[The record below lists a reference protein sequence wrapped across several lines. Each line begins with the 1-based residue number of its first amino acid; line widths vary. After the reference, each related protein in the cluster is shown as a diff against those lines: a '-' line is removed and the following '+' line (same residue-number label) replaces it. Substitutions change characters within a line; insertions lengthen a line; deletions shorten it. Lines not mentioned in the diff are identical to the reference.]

1 MKELL
6 SDVRLAVR
14 QWSNRPVW
22 IGVILL
28 TLATGIGAAT
38 SVFSIVD
45 AVVLKPLP
53 FYQPKQLVHIWE
65 GGRGDRYQPGETPQF
80 IYARPGSYYDWK
92 AQSSSFQSMSA
103 YRWRKMT
110 LTSVEHAENVWA
122 QDVLEDFFETLGA
135 SPELGRTFTSADY
148 QGGLSHL
155 VILGHRIWA
164 DRFGKDPYIVGRVV
178 SFDGEPYE
186 VIGVMPQGFFPTR
199 DDPPDLWTA
208 HRSDEKEKAD
218 RVSWGLTV
226 YARMKPEVS
235 LQQAQSDVDVVAS
248 RLAQDYSSAYQNMGA
263 VVVPVAAQV
272 IGSTWKL
279 FLLLAA
285 GAAVLLLIGC
295 VNVANLL
302 LARAVDRE
310 KEFSIRI
317 TLGAT
322 RTRLLRQLLVENSMM
337 ATAAAVLGVI
347 IAASGTQ
354 TLLRLLPSAAH
365 LSRLDGTKISLPVL
379 GFTSAVVLAA
389 ILFFSVLPLV
399 RLSQKRPYESLKTEG
414 RSASSSRGKRRLGQ
428 IFVVTEFTLSLVLLV
443 TCALLVQSFRN
454 LSRVD
459 PGFPS
464 RNLLAMEIQVPQFRY
479 GPYKFEAKNTSR
491 EQLYEKLEQRLAA
504 VCGVE
509 SVGLTAKLPLRHG
522 FDPWA
527 VSVVGRAPEPIVP
540 KDGKEYAPPTV
551 GFAKHGDTSIQRIS
565 PSFFRALGATLIRG
579 RFLTEQ
585 DTSDTPLV
593 AVVNETFANQIFRND
608 DPLGKEV
615 IIDHTSW
622 FPKLIIVGVVRD
634 FKINALDL
642 SPHAEMF
649 WSLRQVS
656 PESVWVLAR
665 TMTAP
670 SVASASLR
678 EAINGVDRDLV
689 IGTVEPMQTVTE
701 DSLWRT
707 RVAALLLGVLASI
720 ALVLAMTGIYSVTSY
735 SVSQRTKELGI
746 RIAFGASERNIS
758 SLILSETLRLAGIG
772 CVLGCASSLV
782 GGRLVSQQLYGINA
796 NDPPTYILTAALLT
810 VIGLAASYAPARRA
824 LRVDPLQV
832 LQQ

>member
-22 IGVILL
+22 IAVILL
-28 TLATGIGAAT
+28 TLATGIGATT

-65 GGRGDRYQPGETPQF
+65 GGRGDRYHPGETPQF

-186 VIGVMPQGFFPTR
+186 VIGVMPQGFFPTG

-248 RLAQDYSSAYQNMGA
+248 RLAQDYSTAYQNMGA

-310 KEFSIRI
+310 K
-317 TLGAT
+317 
-322 RTRLLRQLLVENSMM
+322 
-337 ATAAAVLGVI
+337 
-347 IAASGTQ
+347 
-354 TLLRLLPSAAH
+354 
-365 LSRLDGTKISLPVL
+365 
-379 GFTSAVVLAA
+379 
-389 ILFFSVLPLV
+389 
-399 RLSQKRPYESLKTEG
+399 
-414 RSASSSRGKRRLGQ
+414 
-428 IFVVTEFTLSLVLLV
+428 
-443 TCALLVQSFRN
+443 
-454 LSRVD
+454 
-459 PGFPS
+459 
-464 RNLLAMEIQVPQFRY
+464 
-479 GPYKFEAKNTSR
+479 
-491 EQLYEKLEQRLAA
+491 
-504 VCGVE
+504 
-509 SVGLTAKLPLRHG
+509 
-522 FDPWA
+522 
-527 VSVVGRAPEPIVP
+527 
-540 KDGKEYAPPTV
+540 
-551 GFAKHGDTSIQRIS
+551 
-565 PSFFRALGATLIRG
+565 
-579 RFLTEQ
+579 
-585 DTSDTPLV
+585 
-593 AVVNETFANQIFRND
+593 
-608 DPLGKEV
+608 
-615 IIDHTSW
+615 
-622 FPKLIIVGVVRD
+622 
-634 FKINALDL
+634 
-642 SPHAEMF
+642 
-649 WSLRQVS
+649 
-656 PESVWVLAR
+656 
-665 TMTAP
+665 
-670 SVASASLR
+670 
-678 EAINGVDRDLV
+678 
-689 IGTVEPMQTVTE
+689 
-701 DSLWRT
+701 
-707 RVAALLLGVLASI
+707 
-720 ALVLAMTGIYSVTSY
+720 
-735 SVSQRTKELGI
+735 
-746 RIAFGASERNIS
+746 
-758 SLILSETLRLAGIG
+758 
-772 CVLGCASSLV
+772 
-782 GGRLVSQQLYGINA
+782 
-796 NDPPTYILTAALLT
+796 
-810 VIGLAASYAPARRA
+810 
-824 LRVDPLQV
+824 
-832 LQQ
+832 